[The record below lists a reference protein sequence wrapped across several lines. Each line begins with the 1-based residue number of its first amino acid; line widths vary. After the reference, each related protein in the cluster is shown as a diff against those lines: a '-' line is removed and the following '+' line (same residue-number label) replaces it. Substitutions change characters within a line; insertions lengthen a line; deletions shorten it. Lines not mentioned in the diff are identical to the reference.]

1 LETDIMT
8 LFKRRVRMTGRAGC
22 ARKAGDTM
30 VADSTSKALL
40 RDITLEPPA
49 LSFMARSFVLSAGHE
64 DHIPRRRHGVDTVM
78 RGGLMRTGRHRRG
91 HGSGPMMTVSSRCR
105 IERGQ

>member
-30 VADSTSKALL
+30 VADSASKALL
-40 RDITLEPPA
+40 RDISPEPPDPA
-49 LSFMARSFVLSAGHE
+49 QSLMARSFVLSDGH
-64 DHIPRRRHGVDTVM
+64 DHHIPRGRHHVDTVM
-78 RGGLMRTGRHRRG
+78 R
-91 HGSGPMMTVSSRCR
+91 PV
-105 IERGQ
+105 